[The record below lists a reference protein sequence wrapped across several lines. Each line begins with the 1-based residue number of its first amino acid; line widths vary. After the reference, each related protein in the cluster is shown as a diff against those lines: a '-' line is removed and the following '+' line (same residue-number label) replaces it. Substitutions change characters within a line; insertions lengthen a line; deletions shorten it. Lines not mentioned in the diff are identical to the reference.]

1 MAETKIDIREM
12 VASVIMEEVNNLGV
26 RAAVKEK
33 IQQVGELTK
42 DEVRSMVQETID
54 SYVRSIDVEKIIN
67 EQVKLFIDDTVAF
80 RVREA
85 IARYVNGSI
94 FSPTPTKQLEEIILN
109 DLKKQFY
116 EKYNLKVVNTKENR
130 IYD

>member
-33 IQQVGELTK
+33 VQQVGELTK
-42 DEVRSMVQETID
+42 DEVRSMVQATID
-54 SYVRSIDVEKIIN
+54 SYVRSIDVEKIIE

-85 IARYVNGSI
+85 IAKYINGSI

-116 EKYNLKVVNTKENR
+116 EKYTLKVVNTKETR

>member
-33 IQQVGELTK
+33 VQQVGELTK
-42 DEVRSMVQETID
+42 DEVRTMVQETID
-54 SYVRSIDVEKIIN
+54 SYVRSIDVEKIIK

-85 IARYVNGSI
+85 IAKYINGSI
-94 FSPTPTKQLEEIILN
+94 FSPTPTKQLEDIILN

-130 IYD
+130 SYD

>member
-54 SYVRSIDVEKIIN
+54 SYVRSIDVEKIIK

-80 RVREA
+80 RVRES
-85 IARYVNGSI
+85 IERYVNGSI

-109 DLKKQFY
+109 DLRKQFY
-116 EKYNLKVVNTKENR
+116 EKYNLKVVNTKETR